1 MSDALNALL
10 NICENEQEK
19 KHVTMSKFF
28 DDLFEV
34 FHNHKNAINF
44 PYSIETSY
52 AGLHLN
58 DHYEENDFIKMMD
71 EFRNGN
77 IIHAKYALKIIVDAI
92 DLYKKIQ
99 FYNKN
104 VFVYFQLSF
113 FATNSER
120 VLINLDNNFLI

>member
-34 FHNHKNAINF
+34 FHNHKHAINF
-44 PYSIETSY
+44 PNSIETSY

-77 IIHAKYALKIIVDAI
+77 MIHAKYALEIIDDAK
-92 DLYKKIQ
+92 DLYKKLP
-99 FYNKN
+99 N
-104 VFVYFQLSF
+104 
-113 FATNSER
+113 
-120 VLINLDNNFLI
+120 INECHLEKSSMRGAIVVGDLH